1 MSNGSLDLYVS
12 SNKEKIDEYFSTIAI
27 ARIFQGIDYLHKNS
41 LIHRDIKPQNILV
54 DHNFLPYISDF
65 EKIRPLND
73 DEMTNDIGSIIY
85 SSPEQQNGGKIHYSS
100 DIYSFGLIIYYLL
113 EKKHFEINKR
123 KKCIL
128 PLINS
133 LKNL

>member
-27 ARIFQGIDYLHKNS
+27 ARIFQGIEYLHKNS

-54 DHNFLPYISDF
+54 DHNFLTYISAF

-73 DEMTNDIGSIIY
+73 VEVTIDMG
-85 SSPEQQNGGKIHYSS
+85 
-100 DIYSFGLIIYYLL
+100 
-113 EKKHFEINKR
+113 
-123 KKCIL
+123 
-128 PLINS
+128 
-133 LKNL
+133 